1 MSSEPEIRGEFPF
14 AELAKR
20 QKQQRRG
27 RGRPVKSVRRT
38 PTTVHLT
45 EAERVTLGE
54 MQVEMRRYFPVNR
67 SELAG
72 VAIAVLAELVD
83 AAISSSSFVVNDLDT
98 FQAWAIDRID
108 LLKLKNREFAAERR
122 GKASG

>member
-1 MSSEPEIRGEFPF
+1 MSTELEIRGEFPF

-27 RGRPVKSVRRT
+27 RGRPVKSVRRS

-67 SELAG
+67 SELTG

-83 AAISSSSFVVNDLDT
+83 TAVSSSSFVVNDLDT
-98 FQAWAIDRID
+98 FQAWAMAQIDF
-108 LLKLKNREFAAERR
+108 LKLKNRKIPAERR
-122 GKASG
+122 RKDSG

>member
-72 VAIAVLAELVD
+72 VAVAVLAELVD

-98 FQAWAIDRID
+98 FQAWAIDQID
-108 LLKLKNREFAAERR
+108 FLKLKNREFAAERR
-122 GKASG
+122 EKGSG

>member
-122 GKASG
+122 GKAGG

>member
-27 RGRPVKSVRRT
+27 RGRPVKSVRRS
-38 PTTVHLT
+38 PTTVHLS
-45 EAERVTLGE
+45 EAERVTLGG

-83 AAISSSSFVVNDLDT
+83 TAISSTSFVVNDLDT
-98 FQAWAIDRID
+98 FQAWAMAQVDF
-108 LLKLKNREFAAERR
+108 LKLKNREIPTER
-122 GKASG
+122 GMKGSG

>member
-1 MSSEPEIRGEFPF
+1 MSSDPEIRGEFPF

-27 RGRPVKSVRRT
+27 RGRPVKSVRRS

-45 EAERVTLGE
+45 EAERVMLGE
-54 MQVEMRRYFPVNR
+54 LQVEMRRYFPVNR

-83 AAISSSSFVVNDLDT
+83 TAISSSSFVANDPDT
-98 FQAWAIDRID
+98 FQAWAMAQIDF
-108 LLKLKNREFAAERR
+108 LKLKNRKTAAGR
-122 GKASG
+122 GGKGSG

>member
-27 RGRPVKSVRRT
+27 RGRPVKSVRRI

-54 MQVEMRRYFPVNR
+54 LQVEMRRYFPVNR

-83 AAISSSSFVVNDLDT
+83 TAISSTSFVVNDLDT
-98 FQAWAIDRID
+98 FHAWAMAQLDFI
-108 LLKLKNREFAAERR
+108 KLKNREIPAERR
-122 GKASG
+122 RKGRG

>member
-20 QKQQRRG
+20 QKQLRRG
-27 RGRPVKSVRRT
+27 RGRPVKSVRRN
-38 PTTVHLT
+38 PTTIHLT
-45 EAERVTLGE
+45 EGERVTLGE

-83 AAISSSSFVVNDLDT
+83 TAISSSSFVVNDLDT
-98 FQAWAIDRID
+98 FQAWAMAQIDFI
-108 LLKLKNREFAAERR
+108 KLKNREIPGERGGR
-122 GKASG
+122 GGS

>member
-27 RGRPVKSVRRT
+27 RRRPVKSVRRT

-72 VAIAVLAELVD
+72 VAVAVLAELVD

-98 FQAWAIDRID
+98 FQAWALEQIDF
-108 LLKLKNREFAAERR
+108 LKLKNREFTAERG
-122 GKASG
+122 GKGSS

>member
-38 PTTVHLT
+38 PTTIHLT
-45 EAERVTLGE
+45 QAERATLGE

-83 AAISSSSFVVNDLDT
+83 AAMASSSLVVNDLDT
-98 FQAWAIDRID
+98 FQAWIMDQIDFI
-108 LLKLKNREFAAERR
+108 KLKNRESSASR
-122 GKASG
+122 GREGSG

>member
-27 RGRPVKSVRRT
+27 RGRPVKSVRRS

-54 MQVEMRRYFPVNR
+54 LQGEMRRYFPVNR

-83 AAISSSSFVVNDLDT
+83 TAISSSSFVANDLDT
-98 FQAWAIDRID
+98 FQAWAMAQIDF
-108 LLKLKNREFAAERR
+108 LKLKNREIAASR
-122 GKASG
+122 GGKGGG